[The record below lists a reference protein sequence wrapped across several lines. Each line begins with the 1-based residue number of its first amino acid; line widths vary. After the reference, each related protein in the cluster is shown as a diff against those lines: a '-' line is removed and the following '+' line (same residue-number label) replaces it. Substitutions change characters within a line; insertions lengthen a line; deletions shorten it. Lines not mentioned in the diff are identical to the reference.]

1 VSEKL
6 GLRNETLLEEFERFQ
21 KNDRLQSVQKLKTKE
36 GADQDAEERGQ
47 ERYALASH
55 IFVFKRNKEAE
66 GGEAEHFEKEYAR
79 VFEETPEDT
88 LEKLDV
94 AVRERYIFEIEAD
107 NKTIL
112 EEKTYIEQ
120 LLKRITIGELE
131 QRAKQLLNKL
141 KDAEDEADK
150 SSAEALFKE
159 YSRTLSE
166 IENIKQQP

>member
-1 VSEKL
+1 
-6 GLRNETLLEEFERFQ
+6 
-21 KNDRLQSVQKLKTKE
+21 
-36 GADQDAEERGQ
+36 
-47 ERYALASH
+47 
-55 IFVFKRNKEAE
+55 RNKEAE

-159 YSRTLSE
+159 YSRILSE